1 MKGRSNLSTL
11 RGGLALWGRA
21 IVLTTVLAFAAVANP
36 SQSIAQAPPTTLPPA
51 AEPGRLQQQ
60 FQPPTPPAAPPAI
73 SLPTVPTTAPPP
85 NAANI
90 HLQVQ
95 AIEIQG
101 ATVYPPAEL
110 QALAAP
116 YSNRTI
122 SVADLFQLADE
133 ITAKYRND
141 GYVLSRAVVPAQNLS
156 TSAASV
162 RLAVVEGFVSSYQ
175 VQGYDSP
182 MIDGYASHI
191 TASRPLRAGDLER
204 FMLLVN
210 DLPGV
215 TAHAVLS
222 PATDVVG
229 GTVLTIETTH
239 KLVDATVA
247 ADNRGTEYIGPYQLY
262 AGAGV
267 NIPTWDGRLS
277 GRWITTPS
285 LRELQYGE
293 ASYQQNIGADGLR
306 VTLYGNDFKTR
317 PGFTLAPF
325 NTRSYGNNFT
335 GTVAYPILRSR
346 SQNLEIHGL
355 IGEDDLITRVA
366 DNSTLPP
373 SSNDHLRFVRAGL
386 HYDMADRFQG
396 VNVVTAEVSQGAKV
410 LGASASG
417 NLRATPSRPDQSA
430 AFEKFT
436 SEVSRQQ
443 GLSWIY
449 PGIGVL
455 GAAEVQLSPSNAL
468 PASEQFGLGGPNYGR
483 AYAPSDVVGD
493 EGWAAKAE
501 LQYTSA
507 PPQDWQDWAG
517 WLDRYQLY
525 SFYDRG
531 RAFHNVSSLGSAQL
545 SSGGV
550 GVRLSIAQ
558 RVTADLEAAKPLS
571 RDSSVKY
578 GFPNARPW
586 HFFSRSLS
594 PTDRK
599 C

>member
-1 MKGRSNLSTL
+1 MS
-11 RGGLALWGRA
+11 
-21 IVLTTVLAFAAVANP
+21 VLTVAVVANP
-36 SQSIAQAPPTTLPPA
+36 LQSSAQTPPAALPPA
-51 AEPGRLQQQ
+51 AQPGRLQQQ
-60 FQPPTPPAAPPAI
+60 FQPPTQPAAPPAI
-73 SLPTVPTTAPPP
+73 TLPAVPTTTPPP

-101 ATVYPPAEL
+101 STVYSPAEL
-110 QALAAP
+110 QALTAP
-116 YSNRTI
+116 YTNRTI
-122 SVADLFQLADE
+122 SVADLFQLADD

-162 RLAVVEGFVSSYQ
+162 RLTVVEGFVSSYQ

-182 MIDGYASHI
+182 MVDGYASQV
-191 TASRPLRAGDLER
+191 TASRPLRASDLER

-215 TAHAVLS
+215 TAEAVLS
-222 PATDVVG
+222 PASDVVG

-239 KLVDATVA
+239 KLVDATIA

-267 NIPTWDGRLS
+267 NIPEWDGRLS
-277 GRWITTPS
+277 GRWITTPAI
-285 LRELQYGE
+285 RELQYGE
-293 ASYQQNIGADGLR
+293 ASYQQNIGHDGLR
-306 VTLYGNDFKTR
+306 MTLYGNDFKTR

-325 NTRSYGNNFT
+325 NTRSYGNTFT
-335 GTVAYPILRSR
+335 ATLAYPILRSR
-346 SQNLEIHGL
+346 SQNLEVHAL
-355 IGEDDLITRVA
+355 IGEDDLVTRVA
-366 DNSTLPP
+366 NNSTLPP

-386 HYDMADRFQG
+386 HYDMADQFQG
-396 VNVVTAEVSQGAKV
+396 INIVTAEVSQGIDA

-417 NLRATPSRPDQSA
+417 NLRATPSRPNQSA

-436 SEVSRQQ
+436 GEISRQQ
-443 GLSWIY
+443 GLPWIY
-449 PGIGVL
+449 PGLGLL
-455 GAAEVQLSPSNAL
+455 GAAEIQLSPSNAL

-501 LQYTSA
+501 LQYTSTL
-507 PPQDWQDWAG
+507 PPEWQDWAG
-517 WLDRYQLY
+517 WLDHYQLY
-525 SFYDRG
+525 TCYDRG
-531 RAFHNVSSLGSAQL
+531 RVFHNVSSLGSAQL

-550 GVRLSIAQ
+550 GIRLSIAN

-571 RDSSVKY
+571 RDASVKY
-578 GFPNARPW
+578 GFPNSRPW
-586 HFFSRSLS
+586 HFFFSVSA
-594 PTDRK
+594 TY
-599 C
+599 